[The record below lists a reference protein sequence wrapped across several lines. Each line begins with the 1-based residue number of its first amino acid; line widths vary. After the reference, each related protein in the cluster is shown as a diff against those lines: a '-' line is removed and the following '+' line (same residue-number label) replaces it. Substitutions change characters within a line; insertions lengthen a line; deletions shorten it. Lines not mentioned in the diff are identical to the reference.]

1 MFSFAIPALAVLILG
16 PVTMATQQGDP
27 SASRLG
33 SMLTRTVQDLKSVE
47 ELVHQIILP
56 QLRHRLASVELPAV
70 NSGCVVDY
78 PYAPGDNGGRLT
90 DDVETLAKLLP
101 RLQSAAAFESNNRG
115 GITAT
120 LLSTAVRKLK
130 RVVSDYQA
138 VKLAAKSVAEQST
151 GAGTSISAFIFG
163 RFLSQGEKDPAASAP
178 PPVAPPTPCYSPVTS
193 VVQQYETILQMYVA
207 LVYATRDAAAVN
219 NYYNSQ

>member
-1 MFSFAIPALAVLILG
+1 MNSFVIPALVVLILG

-27 SASRLG
+27 GASRLG
-33 SMLTRTVQDLKSVE
+33 SMLTRTVQDLRSVE
-47 ELVHQIILP
+47 VLVYQIILP
-56 QLRHRLASVELPAV
+56 QLRHRLASVELPEGT
-70 NSGCVVDY
+70 SGCVADY

-138 VKLAAKSVAEQST
+138 VKLATKSAAEQST
-151 GAGTSISAFIFG
+151 RAGTSISAFIFG
-163 RFLSQGEKDPAASAP
+163 KFLSQGEKDPAASAP
-178 PPVAPPTPCYSPVTS
+178 PSVAPPTPCSSLVTS